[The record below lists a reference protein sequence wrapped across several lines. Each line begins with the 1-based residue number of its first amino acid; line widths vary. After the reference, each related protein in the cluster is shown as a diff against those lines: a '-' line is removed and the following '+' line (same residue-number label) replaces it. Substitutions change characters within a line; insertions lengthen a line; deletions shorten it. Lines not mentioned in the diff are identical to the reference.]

1 MVFENGLMNIQAEAY
16 NGAHTVCKRKEFKLF
31 QPFNNFW
38 YFTQNNMTGGLE
50 TVKCII
56 IAKNDI
62 SIYFSLFFFSNMYL
76 LGKKLIEKLKL
87 RQI

>member
-1 MVFENGLMNIQAEAY
+1 MVFENGLINIQAEAY
-16 NGAHTVCKRKEFKLF
+16 NGACTVCKRKEFKLF

-50 TVKCII
+50 TVKCIM

-62 SIYFSLFFFSNMYL
+62 LILFSLFFFLICTYL
-76 LGKKLIEKLKL
+76 VKNLLKS
-87 RQI
+87 